1 MQTIKKVKYSIE
13 RIGNSTFCTVSCDL
27 EYIMDYLEGANIKV
41 SSADTSVF
49 LKIATSKERKIF
61 IKNLASWGLTVDN
74 STVTVVSKITL
85 SKNDKDDQVV
95 ANRIV
100 RDKAMHTMCKVIANA
115 LNQALDS
122 TYNRLAKVNN
132 IINKLEYIAYH
143 SKYNEDDITWYIAD
157 YTDPGDNDVD
167 IEDYPDP
174 GDNDVDIADIL

>member
-1 MQTIKKVKYSIE
+1 MQTIKKVKYNIE
-13 RIGNSTFCTVSCDL
+13 RVGNSTFCTMSCDL
-27 EYIMDYLEGANIKV
+27 EYIMDHLEGANIKV
-41 SSADTSVF
+41 SNTDTSIF

-74 STVTVVSKITL
+74 STITVVSKITL

-100 RDKAMHTMCKVIANA
+100 RDKAMHTMCKVVANA

-122 TYNRLAKVNN
+122 TYNRLNKVNN

-143 SKYNEDDITWYIAD
+143 SKYNEDC
-157 YTDPGDNDVD
+157 D

-174 GDNDVDIADIL
+174 EDNDVDIADIL

>member
-1 MQTIKKVKYSIE
+1 MQTIKKVKYNIE
-13 RIGNSTFCTVSCDL
+13 RVGNNTFCTMSCDL

-41 SSADTSVF
+41 SSANTSVF

-61 IKNLASWGLTVDN
+61 IKNLTSWGLTIDN
-74 STVTVVSKITL
+74 STIIVVAKITL

-100 RDKAMHTMCKVIANA
+100 RDKAMHTMCKVVANA

-132 IINKLEYIAYH
+132 IINKLNYIAYH
-143 SKYNEDDITWYIAD
+143 SKYNE
-157 YTDPGDNDVD
+157 NDTTCD
-167 IEDYPDP
+167 IEDCPDP
-174 GDNDVDIADIL
+174 GDDYVDIADTL

>member
-13 RIGNSTFCTVSCDL
+13 RVGNSTFCTMSCDL
-27 EYIMDYLEGANIKV
+27 EYIMNHLEGANIKV
-41 SSADTSVF
+41 SSANTSVF

-74 STVTVVSKITL
+74 STITVVAKITL

-122 TYNRLAKVNN
+122 TYNRLAKVNS
-132 IINKLEYIAYH
+132 IINKLNYIAYH
-143 SKYNEDDITWYIAD
+143 SKYTEDDT
-157 YTDPGDNDVD
+157 TCD
-167 IEDYPDP
+167 IEDCPAPED
-174 GDNDVDIADIL
+174 DDVDIADVL

>member
-1 MQTIKKVKYSIE
+1 MQTIKKVKYNIE
-13 RIGNSTFCTVSCDL
+13 RVGNSTFCTMSCDL
-27 EYIMDYLEGANIKV
+27 EYIIDHLEGANIKAV
-41 SSADTSVF
+41 SANTSVF

-74 STVTVVSKITL
+74 STITVVSKITL

-100 RDKAMHTMCKVIANA
+100 RDKAMHTMCKVVANA

-143 SKYNEDDITWYIAD
+143 SKYNEDDT
-157 YTDPGDNDVD
+157 TCD
-167 IEDYPDP
+167 IEDYLAP
-174 GDNDVDIADIL
+174 GDDDVDVTDIL

>member
-13 RIGNSTFCTVSCDL
+13 RVGNSTFCTMSCDL

-122 TYNRLAKVNN
+122 TYNRLAKVIN
-132 IINKLEYIAYH
+132 IINKLEHIAYH
-143 SKYNEDDITWYIAD
+143 SKYNEDDT
-157 YTDPGDNDVD
+157 TCD
-167 IEDYPDP
+167 IEDYPDS
-174 GDNDVDIADIL
+174 GDDDVDIADIL

>member
-13 RIGNSTFCTVSCDL
+13 RVGNSTFCTMSCNL
-27 EYIMDYLEGANIKV
+27 EYIMDHLEGANIKV

-61 IKNLASWGLTVDN
+61 LKNLASWGLTVDN
-74 STVTVVSKITL
+74 STITVVAKITL

-132 IINKLEYIAYH
+132 IINKLNYIAYH
-143 SKYNEDDITWYIAD
+143 SKYNENDITC
-157 YTDPGDNDVD
+157 D
-167 IEDYPDP
+167 IEDCPDP
-174 GDNDVDIADIL
+174 EDDYVDIADIL

>member
-1 MQTIKKVKYSIE
+1 MQTIKKVKYNIE
-13 RIGNSTFCTVSCDL
+13 RVGNSTFCTMSCDL
-27 EYIMDYLEGANIKV
+27 EYIMDHLEGANIKV
-41 SSADTSVF
+41 SNTNTSIF
-49 LKIATSKERKIF
+49 LKIATSKEREIF

-74 STVTVVSKITL
+74 STITVVSKITL

-100 RDKAMHTMCKVIANA
+100 RDKAMHTMCKVVANA

-143 SKYNEDDITWYIAD
+143 SKYNEDDTIC
-157 YTDPGDNDVD
+157 D
-167 IEDYPDP
+167 ICPDP
-174 GDNDVDIADIL
+174 EDDDVDIADIL

>member
-1 MQTIKKVKYSIE
+1 MQTIKKVKYNIE
-13 RIGNSTFCTVSCDL
+13 RVGDSTFCTMSCDL
-27 EYIMDYLEGANIKV
+27 EYIMDHLEGANIKAV
-41 SSADTSVF
+41 SANTSVF

-74 STVTVVSKITL
+74 STITVVSKITL

-100 RDKAMHTMCKVIANA
+100 RDKAMHTMCKVVANA

-143 SKYNEDDITWYIAD
+143 SKYSEDDT
-157 YTDPGDNDVD
+157 TCD

-174 GDNDVDIADIL
+174 GDDDVDVADIL

>member
-13 RIGNSTFCTVSCDL
+13 RVGDSTFCTMSCDL
-27 EYIMDYLEGANIKV
+27 EYIMDHLEGANIKV
-41 SSADTSVF
+41 SSANTSIF

-132 IINKLEYIAYH
+132 IIDKLNHIAYY
-143 SKYNEDDITWYIAD
+143 SKYGDDTTECAPENCTNIKEGPIDMVA
-157 YTDPGDNDVD
+157 
-167 IEDYPDP
+167 
-174 GDNDVDIADIL
+174 IL

>member
-13 RIGNSTFCTVSCDL
+13 RVGNSTFCTMSCDL
-27 EYIMDYLEGANIKV
+27 EYIMNHLEGANIKV
-41 SSADTSVF
+41 SSASTSIF

-132 IINKLEYIAYH
+132 IINKLEHIAYY
-143 SKYNEDDITWYIAD
+143 SKYSEDDT
-157 YTDPGDNDVD
+157 TCD
-167 IEDYPDP
+167 IGDYPDP
-174 GDNDVDIADIL
+174 GDDDVDVTDVL

>member
-13 RIGNSTFCTVSCDL
+13 RVGNSTFCTMSCDL
-27 EYIMDYLEGANIKV
+27 EYIMNHLEGANIKV

-61 IKNLASWGLTVDN
+61 LKNLASWGLTVDN
-74 STVTVVSKITL
+74 STITVVAKITL

-122 TYNRLAKVNN
+122 TYNRLTKVNN
-132 IINKLEYIAYH
+132 IINKLNYIAYH
-143 SKYNEDDITWYIAD
+143 SKYNE
-157 YTDPGDNDVD
+157 NDTTCD
-167 IEDYPDP
+167 IEDCPDP
-174 GDNDVDIADIL
+174 EDDYVDIADTL

>member
-13 RIGNSTFCTVSCDL
+13 RVGNSTFCTMSCDL
-27 EYIMDYLEGANIKV
+27 EYIMNHLEGANIKV
-41 SSADTSVF
+41 SSASTSVF

-74 STVTVVSKITL
+74 STITVVAKITL
-85 SKNDKDDQVV
+85 SKNDKDNQVV

-122 TYNRLAKVNN
+122 TYNRIAKVNN
-132 IINKLEYIAYH
+132 IIDKLNRIAYY
-143 SKYNEDDITWYIAD
+143 SKYNEDDTTCDIGD
-157 YTDPGDNDVD
+157 YPAPEDDDVD
-167 IEDYPDP
+167 VT
-174 GDNDVDIADIL
+174 DVL

>member
-13 RIGNSTFCTVSCDL
+13 RVGNSTFCTMSCDL
-27 EYIMDYLEGANIKV
+27 EYIMDHLEGANIKV

-74 STVTVVSKITL
+74 YTVTVVSKITL

-132 IINKLEYIAYH
+132 IINKLEHIAYH
-143 SKYNEDDITWYIAD
+143 SKYNEDDT
-157 YTDPGDNDVD
+157 TCD
-167 IEDYPDP
+167 IEDYPDSE
-174 GDNDVDIADIL
+174 DNDVDIADIL

>member
-1 MQTIKKVKYSIE
+1 MQTIKKVKYNIE
-13 RIGNSTFCTVSCDL
+13 RIGNSTFCTMSCDL
-27 EYIMDYLEGANIKV
+27 EYIMDHLEGANVKV
-41 SSADTSVF
+41 LGADTSVS
-49 LKIATSKERKIF
+49 LKITTSKERKIF

-74 STVTVVSKITL
+74 STITVVSKITL

-132 IINKLEYIAYH
+132 IINKLEHIAYH
-143 SKYNEDDITWYIAD
+143 SKYNEDDTTW
-157 YTDPGDNDVD
+157 D
-167 IEDYPDP
+167 IEDYPDS
-174 GDNDVDIADIL
+174 GDDDIDVL

>member
-1 MQTIKKVKYSIE
+1 MQTIKKVKYNIE
-13 RIGNSTFCTVSCDL
+13 RVGNNTFCTMSCDL
-27 EYIMDYLEGANIKV
+27 EYIMGCLEGANVEV

-49 LKIATSKERKIF
+49 LRIATSKERKIF

-132 IINKLEYIAYH
+132 IINKLEHIAYH
-143 SKYNEDDITWYIAD
+143 SKYKEDDT
-157 YTDPGDNDVD
+157 TCD
-167 IEDYPDP
+167 IEDCPDP
-174 GDNDVDIADIL
+174 GDDDVDIADVL

>member
-13 RIGNSTFCTVSCDL
+13 RVGNSTFCTMSCDL
-27 EYIMDYLEGANIKV
+27 KYIMDHLEGANIKV
-41 SSADTSVF
+41 SSTDTSVF

-74 STVTVVSKITL
+74 STITVVSKITL
-85 SKNDKDDQVV
+85 SKNDKDV

-132 IINKLEYIAYH
+132 IINKLEHIAYH
-143 SKYNEDDITWYIAD
+143 SKYTEDDT
-157 YTDPGDNDVD
+157 TCD
-167 IEDYPDP
+167 IEDCLDP
-174 GDNDVDIADIL
+174 EDDDVDIADVL